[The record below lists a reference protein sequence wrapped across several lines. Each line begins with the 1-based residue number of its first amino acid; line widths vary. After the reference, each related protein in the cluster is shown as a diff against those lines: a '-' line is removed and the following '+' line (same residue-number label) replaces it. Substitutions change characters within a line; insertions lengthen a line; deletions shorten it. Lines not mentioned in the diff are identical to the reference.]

1 MFILIQFSEMH
12 GVGRVN
18 SELFYR
24 SIYNIKI
31 LSGNNLDFI
40 KTKIKDT
47 VLTSFRNYNI
57 NVLQYLSSEEVEALK
72 TVI

>member
-12 GVGRVN
+12 GAGRVD